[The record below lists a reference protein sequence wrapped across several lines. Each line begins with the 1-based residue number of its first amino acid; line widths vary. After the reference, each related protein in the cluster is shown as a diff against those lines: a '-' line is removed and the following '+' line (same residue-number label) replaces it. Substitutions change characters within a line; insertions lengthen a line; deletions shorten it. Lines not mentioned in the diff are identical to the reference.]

1 MMRVSSAEER
11 EKRITY
17 CRTFIPLLLVCFL
30 LALTGCAGFSTA
42 SSGPGNTP
50 SDVTVSVSPNSH
62 TLQSGEALQF
72 STTVKGTNNAGVT
85 WHAHLG
91 TVTSSG
97 FYTAPKVATQTVD
110 IVSANSVADPAK
122 YATAQVVIQS
132 AGEEGAQIAVSVS
145 PSSRTLQSGQSLQ
158 FSANVTG
165 TTNTGVTWSAAMG
178 SVTTSGLYTAPQVAS
193 QTADT
198 LSAISVADATKY
210 ATAQLVIQGG
220 PQKAVW
226 SVKDQQPVTQVFY
239 PGTVWTTPLPADA
252 DSHLFANSDAIITN
266 LFGGSDIPN
275 YNSFTLQCLTPA
287 QCTSSAGNGFYYAS
301 ASDPVFRVNA
311 GSGPCPEGSNATAKN
326 CAGGK
331 YFHLPS
337 GAQYD
342 ALPVGSSNDQGINI
356 WDQSTDIDSTPG
368 GRIVSSY
375 YSGTGLRTLPTT
387 CTATTP
393 AQADAQLACQL
404 SWYYNAVNF
413 PFSDPT
419 AIGDGLSSDGS
430 AGGAT
435 LLREEEIMQG
445 TVNHAIGL
453 DTACLRSSSGNGVA
467 DPPVFPATGNAIG
480 CSFVD
485 SLRPLNGSLF
495 WIDSTYNCSAL
506 PAWQAPVCKAMQTYG
521 GYVHAT
527 QGGSQSPLYVM
538 PMEGGMAHT
547 WAGVSDSYF
556 NDWIITNGVTS
567 CPSGGYPKVCTGA
580 NGLKVVEDSATTSE
594 KIILYFFQMPGLIT
608 GHHLHIV
615 DPCIP
620 KRMTGQPGAC

>member
-1 MMRVSSAEER
+1 MAVHLTSTKSDSTSSRFRVALVFVTLTVAVGVSFCNQTSHSISIAVKGDGKVSSKPSGINCPGTCVAS
-11 EKRITY
+11 
-17 CRTFIPLLLVCFL
+17 
-30 LALTGCAGFSTA
+30 FS
-42 SSGPGNTP
+42 
-50 SDVTVSVSPNSH
+50 
-62 TLQSGEALQF
+62 
-72 STTVKGTNNAGVT
+72 
-85 WHAHLG
+85 
-91 TVTSSG
+91 
-97 FYTAPKVATQTVD
+97 
-110 IVSANSVADPAK
+110 
-122 YATAQVVIQS
+122 
-132 AGEEGAQIAVSVS
+132 
-145 PSSRTLQSGQSLQ
+145 
-158 FSANVTG
+158 TG
-165 TTNTGVTWSAAMG
+165 TTVVLYQS
-178 SVTTSGLYTAPQVAS
+178 TSGSFVGWTGACKATGPCSLTMSSDQFVTAIFDRGSHGQN
-193 QTADT
+193 
-198 LSAISVADATKY
+198 
-210 ATAQLVIQGG
+210 
-220 PQKAVW
+220 AVW
-226 SVKDQQPVTQVFY
+226 SVKDQHPVTQVFY

-266 LFGGSDIPN
+266 LFGGSDIP
-275 YNSFTLQCLTPA
+275 YFNSFTLQCLTPA
-287 QCTSSAGNGFYYAS
+287 LCTSSAGNGFYYAS

-311 GSGPCPEGSNATAKN
+311 GSGPCPRGSRATAKN

-495 WIDSTYNCSAL
+495 WIDSAYNCSAL

-556 NDWIITNGVTS
+556 SDWIITNGVTS

-620 KRMTGQPGAC
+620 KRMAGQSGACQ